1 MSASLEDIRWRRT
14 QLVAR
19 AAVQRGEVVAVFQR
33 LAEPLRMVDTAVAC
47 LHYLK
52 AHPLVP
58 VAALVGMS
66 MVFMLSRNYSIFRLL
81 QRVLIRVFALWRTY
95 HSLGI
100 WIARGRTVWLRVG
113 TTWRNRRRNNPS
125 NARLTYGRTQRNV
138 GITGAGERTHF

>member
-19 AAVQRGEVVAVFQR
+19 AAVQRGEVAAVFQR
-33 LAEPLRMVDTAVAC
+33 LAEPLRMVDTAIAC

-95 HSLGI
+95 RSLGI
-100 WIARGRTVWLRVG
+100 WIARGRAVWLRVG
-113 TTWRNRRRNNPS
+113 TTWRNSRRNNPS
-125 NARLTYGRTQRNV
+125 SARLTYGRTQRNV
-138 GITGAGERTHF
+138 GITGAGERTHS